1 MRILAVGSRQSGVS
15 YHRLFI
21 PTMYLP
27 KQYAMLTDA
36 LTEEELD
43 KGYDIVFI
51 NRYVI
56 GHEANDIDNLRKKY
70 GFKLVVDI
78 DDYWHLDVWHMLY
91 STYPVQRIIDHI
103 KIADVVTCTNQRLY
117 NEIKQL
123 NNNVHILPNALPYG
137 EDQFTIDKT
146 ESDLVRFIWAG
157 SATHEKDIAILKR
170 PMQRISA
177 DPFIKSKAHFQICG
191 YEPDNTIKTPI
202 WHRMIDNF
210 LSGFNVN
217 GNIREGLP
225 VDLYINFYKEADV
238 SLVPLVE
245 SRFNG
250 MKSNLKVLEAATKSL
265 AVICSNVQPYSEC
278 PYVIKVY
285 RQSDWF
291 ESVKKVCKDAIYRK
305 EMGESNREW
314 CLENF
319 DIRKIN
325 IERKQ
330 IFESCL

>member
-1 MRILAVGSRQSGVS
+1 MRILTIGARQSGVS

-21 PTMYLP
+21 PTMYMP
-27 KQYAMLTDA
+27 KEYAMLTDA

-43 KGYDIVFI
+43 KGYNILYI
-51 NRYVI
+51 NRYI
-56 GHEANDIDNLRKKY
+56 MGKEADEIAALRKKY
-70 GFKLVVDI
+70 GFKLIVDI
-78 DDYWHLDVWHMLY
+78 DDFSHLDVWHMLY
-91 STYPVQRIIDHI
+91 SSYPVQRIIDHI
-103 KIADVVTCTNQRLY
+103 RIADIVTCTNEKLY
-117 NEIKQL
+117 AEIKKI
-123 NNNVHILPNALPYG
+123 NKNVYILPNALPYD
-137 EDQFTIDKT
+137 EDQCKNDVTYSDKI
-146 ESDLVRFIWAG
+146 RFIWAG

-278 PYVIKVY
+278 PYVIKVN

-305 EMGESNREW
+305 EMGEANREW

>member
-1 MRILAVGSRQSGVS
+1 
-15 YHRLFI
+15 
-21 PTMYLP
+21 
-27 KQYAMLTDA
+27 
-36 LTEEELD
+36 
-43 KGYDIVFI
+43 
-51 NRYVI
+51 
-56 GHEANDIDNLRKKY
+56 
-70 GFKLVVDI
+70 
-78 DDYWHLDVWHMLY
+78 
-91 STYPVQRIIDHI
+91 
-103 KIADVVTCTNQRLY
+103 
-117 NEIKQL
+117 
-123 NNNVHILPNALPYG
+123 
-137 EDQFTIDKT
+137 
-146 ESDLVRFIWAG
+146 
-157 SATHEKDIAILKR
+157 
-170 PMQRISA
+170 
-177 DPFIKSKAHFQICG
+177 
-191 YEPDNTIKTPI
+191 
-202 WHRMIDNF
+202 MIDNF

-278 PYVIKVY
+278 PHVIKVN

-305 EMGESNREW
+305 EMGEANREW
-314 CLENF
+314 CLANF